1 MKRNT
6 TRLSSITWSK
16 SKCAVSKRY
25 LSIQKT
31 NIMNVFMNVFKQT
44 QFSTY
49 LSICKYNHTIV
60 VWITKH
66 ELQCV
71 QSIKMIAKT
80 KNKNNIDY

>member
-1 MKRNT
+1 
-6 TRLSSITWSK
+6 
-16 SKCAVSKRY
+16 
-25 LSIQKT
+25 
-31 NIMNVFMNVFKQT
+31 MNVFMNVFKQT